1 MYPDNNWYG
10 HRSVLADYCETK
22 DTNAFASIQ
31 HGVLLFY
38 LTKRL
43 GRRSINLTPFL
54 CWNKNIELWCL
65 RHNYTNVI
73 SIGSPFIYLHLMHS
87 KKKIIIK
94 KKKRN
99 VILFPSHS
107 NVEENRDFNFN
118 LLIEHIE
125 KRYDPPYTVCFFYKD
140 LNKNNKSLFLRKNWK
155 IKCNGNSQNKNFLKN
170 LYQNLIDHNIVVC
183 NEVSSTLFYSLF
195 LEKKTS
201 LVYKIKK
208 KKIFYISSLPK
219 VAFKKEQYIKFM
231 NRYNFLKNSKFIDK
245 RLGKILADRV
255 LGLQSI
261 KNKEELKIHLGWN
274 SRIKIFISR
283 LFAFI
288 IDLKYP
294 NLRKR
299 I

>member
-10 HRSVLADYCETK
+10 HRSVLAEYCGIK

-38 LTKRL
+38 MTKEL
-43 GRRSINLTPFL
+43 GKRSFNLTPFL
-54 CWNKNIELWCL
+54 CWNKNIESWCL
-65 RHNYTNVI
+65 RHNFKNIV
-73 SIGSPFIYLHLMHS
+73 SIGSPFIYLHLMN
-87 KKKIIIK
+87 KKKITN

-107 NVEENRDFNFN
+107 NIEENRDFNFN

-125 KRYDPPYTVCFFYKD
+125 RRYEPPYTVCFFYKD
-140 LNKNNKSLFLRKNWK
+140 LNKINKSFFMRKNWT
-155 IKCNGNSQNKNFLKN
+155 IKSNGHSKNKNFLKN
-170 LYQNLIDHNIVVC
+170 LYKNLSDHNIVVC
-183 NEVSSTLFYSLF
+183 TEVSTTLFYSLF

-208 KKIFYISSLPK
+208 KSLFYISSLPR
-219 VAFKKEQYIKFM
+219 VAFAKEQYIKFM
-231 NRYNFLKNSKFIDK
+231 DRYNFLKKNKFIDK
-245 RLGKILADRV
+245 KLGKRLADRV
-255 LGLQSI
+255 LGIQSI
-261 KNKEELKIHLGWN
+261 KCKEELKSYLGWN
-274 SRIKIFISR
+274 SKIKIFFSK
-283 LFAFI
+283 LFSFI

>member
-10 HRSVLADYCETK
+10 HRSVLAEYCCIK

-38 LTKRL
+38 MTKEL
-43 GRRSINLTPFL
+43 GKRSINLTPFL
-54 CWNKNIELWCL
+54 CWNKNIESWCL
-65 RHNYTNVI
+65 RHNFKNIV
-73 SIGSPFIYLHLMHS
+73 SIGSPFIYLHLIN
-87 KKKIIIK
+87 KKKIIN

-99 VILFPSHS
+99 LILFPSHS
-107 NVEENRDFNFN
+107 NIEEKREFNFN

-125 KRYDPPYTVCFFYKD
+125 QKYEPPYTVCFFYKD
-140 LNKNNKSLFLRKNWK
+140 LNKRNKSFFMRKNWT
-155 IKCNGNSQNKNFLKN
+155 IKSNGHSKNKNFLKKLYNN
-170 LYQNLIDHNIVVC
+170 LSNHNIVVC
-183 NEVSSTLFYSLF
+183 TEVSTTLFYSLF

-201 LVYKIKK
+201 LVYKVKK
-208 KKIFYISSLPK
+208 KSFFYISSLPK
-219 VAFKKEQYIKFM
+219 VAFDKEQYIKFM
-231 NRYNFLKNSKFIDK
+231 ERYNFLKTSKFIDK
-245 RLGKILADRV
+245 KLGKRLADKV

-261 KNKEELKIHLGWN
+261 KNKEELKNYLGWN
-274 SRIKIFISR
+274 SKIKIFFSK